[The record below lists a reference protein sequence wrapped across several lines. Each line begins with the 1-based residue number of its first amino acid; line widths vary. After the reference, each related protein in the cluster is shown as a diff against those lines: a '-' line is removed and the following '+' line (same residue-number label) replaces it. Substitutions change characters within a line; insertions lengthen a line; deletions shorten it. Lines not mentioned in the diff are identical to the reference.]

1 MLFGV
6 LVGTASFALLNS
18 PLHADE
24 EKEEHDHDHHHN
36 VAGPNGGRVL
46 HEVSPHLEF
55 LVTKD
60 RKVRISALSDDMK
73 KIVPISD
80 DLKIVFTGGER
91 TSPTHLNFS
100 KESDALLSSGVL
112 PDGKNFPVVLVIR
125 KGSEAPV
132 YERFQLNLNPC
143 PTCEYLE
150 YACTCDHSHD
160 DEAKE

>member
-100 KESDALLSSGVL
+100 KTTPTES
-112 PDGKNFPVVLVIR
+112 N
-125 KGSEAPV
+125 
-132 YERFQLNLNPC
+132 N
-143 PTCEYLE
+143 
-150 YACTCDHSHD
+150 
-160 DEAKE
+160 